1 MSHVVSLREDTIE
14 RKLANRYI
22 VIKLTIMVAT
32 IVVIIIVFTIIISVF
47 FIPTFYNQELY
58 EKLENL
64 EITISSSGFIWPIP
78 RIY

>member
-32 IVVIIIVFTIIISVF
+32 IVVIIIVFTTNCINCDR
-47 FIPTFYNQELY
+47 FIRSPLTFLT
-58 EKLENL
+58 LTTSENIESL
-64 EITISSSGFIWPIP
+64 
-78 RIY
+78 